1 MQILCRPIRTDDLTG
16 QHPDTAWW
24 RVGGV
29 LCVVWGLTLA
39 SSVVKAQESVLQ
51 QAKTWV
57 GQSQNI
63 PTDQL
68 QVAPLDAR
76 LKVAPCE
83 REVRFDYPFQ
93 SRQSVRARCDAP
105 TWQLFLQV
113 TVRGAANPGAPTA
126 ATPTAGLVMRTVW
139 VSPHMLKRGTVIQPG
154 LLQSTTL
161 PLPAGDAQLVADLRD
176 VQNMELLRD
185 WPANTPLRSYDVKPT
200 HLVKRGQQVL
210 VSIGE
215 GRGFQIT
222 VRAEAQQDGLMGEQI
237 KLKNIESGRM
247 LSAVVSGPSTAKGI

>member
-1 MQILCRPIRTDDLTG
+1 MQMLCLPIKTEHRTD
-16 QHPDTAWW
+16 HRSDTAWW
-24 RVGGV
+24 RAGCALGV
-29 LCVVWGLTLA
+29 LWGLTLA
-39 SSVVKAQESVLQ
+39 SSVVKAQELVLQ

-57 GQSQNI
+57 SHNQNV

-68 QVAPLDAR
+68 VVAPLDAR
-76 LKVAPCE
+76 LKLEPCE
-83 REVRFDYPFQ
+83 REIRFDYPFQ
-93 SRQSVRARCDAP
+93 NRQSVRARCDAP
-105 TWQLFLQV
+105 SWQVFLQV
-113 TVRGAANPGAPTA
+113 TIRGAAPA
-126 ATPTAGLVMRTVW
+126 ASTGVTTPGLVMRTVW
-139 VSPHMLKRGTVIQPG
+139 VAPQMLKRGTVIHPG
-154 LLQSTTL
+154 LLQQATQAL
-161 PLPAGDAQLVADLRD
+161 PSSDTQLVSDPRE

-200 HLVKRGQQVL
+200 QLVKRGQQVL

-237 KLKNIESGRM
+237 RLKNIESGRM